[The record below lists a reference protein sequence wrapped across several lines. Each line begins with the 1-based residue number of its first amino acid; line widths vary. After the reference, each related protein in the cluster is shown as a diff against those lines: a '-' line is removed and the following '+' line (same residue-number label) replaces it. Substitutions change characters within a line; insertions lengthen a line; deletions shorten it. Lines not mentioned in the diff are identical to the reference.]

1 MGVFIKKILT
11 VLFSLVFMVSFLA
24 PTIFAAGN
32 NRRVICSKFGNVFEI
47 RITEQD
53 DPLFDEN
60 LLYCCVRFYGF
71 ISDEMEDKNLF
82 ELLTDDKFYY
92 ESSNATEVNFF
103 SKFVDE
109 FAKQKKFIV
118 EFRGTLP
125 VIGDQEGILILKRL
139 AQLKLLKN

>member
-1 MGVFIKKILT
+1 MKKILT

-32 NRRVICSKFGNVFEI
+32 DRRVICSKLGNVFEI

-71 ISDEMEDKNLF
+71 ISDEMDDQNLF
-82 ELLTDDKFYY
+82 RLLTNTHFYY
-92 ESSNATEVNFF
+92 ESTDQEEIGFF
-103 SKFVDE
+103 SKYVRR
-109 FAKQKKFIV
+109 FAIQKKFDVQFNGI
-118 EFRGTLP
+118 LP
-125 VIGDQEGILILKRL
+125 VGRNTEAILILNHL
-139 AQLKLLKN
+139 ANLR